1 MRPQKHIDK
10 LRFAPYLRGHERGTG
25 GERGRRGARGL
36 SPKTGVERAV
46 QRGVALAAGK
56 FGWALE
62 IIDPA
67 LTGDDVRPFA
77 ELLGRADGVIVR
89 LAERCGLVRPFL
101 GPDVPMVG
109 IDIAASRD
117 SGLWATLLPDNA
129 AIGAVAAEELLAMG
143 LACHAIVPS
152 LPALTWG
159 VARDR
164 GFAARVRASGGD
176 VRVYEPHE
184 GWRAAAEHGALAR
197 WLAVLPR
204 PFGLFGCNDVV
215 ARFALS
221 ACKSAGL
228 AVPDEARVVGADN
241 DETLCLFCS
250 PPLTSVR
257 IDHEGA
263 GRRAAEVLQ
272 GCFGRRQPDR
282 VAVMRFGPCGVER
295 RASTGFAP
303 QDGDPRLDAGLS
315 FLSRH
320 YANRLVGAADVAAA
334 MGLGRRQ
341 AERLFR
347 AAGKSIRTEIES
359 ARLAHVMTLLSTTGL
374 PLRRI
379 AAESGFSTEIY
390 LSGLFRKRFGV
401 SPGAWR
407 RAHRDAPD

>member
-1 MRPQKHIDK
+1 MTNSALRPIFGAMRAESEAKGAGAGP
-10 LRFAPYLRGHERGTG
+10 AAGTA
-25 GERGRRGARGL
+25 GRLVVAVL

-62 IIDPA
+62 VIDPA

-129 AIGAVAAEELLAMG
+129 AIGAVAAEELLATG

-176 VRVYEPHE
+176 VRVYRPHE

-197 WLAVLPR
+197 WLAALPR

-241 DETLCLFCS
+241 DPEKIELDDDQVYKLIKK
-250 PPLTSVR
+250 VR
-257 IDHEGA
+257 KQGQKIGNLQ
-263 GRRAAEVLQ
+263 GWLRAAIRNADILPKTSEEPE
-272 GCFGRRQPDR
+272 GYAPTYDIEEY
-282 VAVMRFGPCGVER
+282 ER
-295 RASTGFAP
+295 TNIF
-303 QDGDPRLDAGLS
+303 D
-315 FLSRH
+315 
-320 YANRLVGAADVAAA
+320 
-334 MGLGRRQ
+334 
-341 AERLFR
+341 E
-347 AAGKSIRTEIES
+347 E
-359 ARLAHVMTLLSTTGL
+359 
-374 PLRRI
+374 
-379 AAESGFSTEIY
+379 
-390 LSGLFRKRFGV
+390 
-401 SPGAWR
+401 
-407 RAHRDAPD
+407 

>member
-1 MRPQKHIDK
+1 MRTKPEAK
-10 LRFAPYLRGHERGTG
+10 RGGAAPGAEAP
-25 GERGRRGARGL
+25 GRLVVAVL
-36 SPKTGVERAV
+36 SAKTGVERAV
-46 QRGVALAAGK
+46 QRGVSLAAQK

-62 IIDPA
+62 VVDPA
-67 LTGDDVRPFA
+67 LTGDDVRPFS

-101 GPDVPMVG
+101 GPGVPMVG
-109 IDIAASRD
+109 IDIAPSRD

-129 AIGAVAAEELLAMG
+129 AIGAVAADELLAMG

-176 VRVYEPHE
+176 VRVYRPHE

-197 WLAVLPR
+197 WLAALPR

-241 DETLCLFCS
+241 DETLCLFSS

-263 GRRAAEVLQ
+263 GRRAAAALE
-272 GCFGRRQPDR
+272 GCFGRRRPAR
-282 VAVMRFGPCGVER
+282 VAAMRFGPCGVER
-295 RASTGFAP
+295 RASTGFAD

-315 FLSRH
+315 FISRH

-347 AAGKSIRTEIES
+347 AAGKSIRSEIE
-359 ARLAHVMTLLSTTGL
+359 
-374 PLRRI
+374 
-379 AAESGFSTEIY
+379 
-390 LSGLFRKRFGV
+390 
-401 SPGAWR
+401 
-407 RAHRDAPD
+407 